1 MGNRRT
7 VVLAVIVASALTWPP
22 TRRLVADLL
31 ITAGANL
38 DHLDDPPGPSP
49 EQRERMHRR
58 FVDELADALVRRGR
72 GGRGDEGTNRHQRAP
87 ACRLRG
93 RS

>member
-58 FVDELADALVRRGR
+58 FVDELADALVRRGEAK
-72 GGRGDEGTNRHQRAP
+72 GRAEAHEHRDTNGHRPTQP
-87 ACRLRG
+87 I
-93 RS
+93 